1 MRLQHGGFTPK
12 VAGRPIN
19 DVAAVPLPDRLIL
32 NLVRNGIPYEPVVRQ
47 GEQVAFGDSIASAPF
62 GAEQLILPA
71 PASGRVAEVEPGS
84 HVTLEG
90 VVDTPVSGVLRPL
103 AIERSSAAEIRASLL
118 RGGVWPF
125 LWSSRNRGIPPAEA
139 SAAPRSIIVNFIL
152 TEPFRARGRVVIERS
167 WQRIMTGI
175 TFLQRLV
182 ADYGTIEIVLT
193 DKNHPVARMMYE
205 DLKGQAYVRFHSV
218 PLTYPIE
225 NPRVLTNLLRAKSR
239 EIKKDDELWVID
251 AQGIEAAGG
260 CLGEGLPL
268 HERVVVTGG
277 PSEQDPRHHA
287 VRIGTPLDRFVSPK
301 GEGTL
306 LLRGGLLNGVPVSQ
320 DIAAVGYED
329 DAYFALPR
337 AGKQELLA
345 FARPG
350 IRKTSFTRSFAGDLF
365 GVYDRTVSATL
376 RGEER
381 PCVACG
387 FCETVCP
394 AGIMP
399 QIIHRYLYREKTE
412 EAEKA
417 GLDRCV
423 DCNLC
428 TYVCPSKIDL
438 GRQFREGR
446 EIIRQEREEMRAVA
460 EKSETSLE
468 GAEE

>member
-12 VAGRPIN
+12 VAGRPVN

-32 NLVRNGIPYEPVVRQ
+32 NLVRNGIPYEPVVRE
-47 GEQVAFGDSIASAPF
+47 GDEIAFGDIIATAPF
-62 GAEQLILPA
+62 GDEKLILPA
-71 PASGRVAEVEPGS
+71 SASGRVGEVEPGS
-84 HVTLEG
+84 HLTIEDVA
-90 VVDTPVSGVLRPL
+90 DTPVSSVLQPL
-103 AIERSSAAEIRASLL
+103 AIERSSSGEIRSALL

-125 LWSSRNRGIPPAEA
+125 IWSSRNRGIPATGET
-139 SAAPRSIIVNFIL
+139 AAPRAIIVNFIL
-152 TEPFRARGRVVIERS
+152 TEPFRARGRIIIERS
-167 WQRIMTGI
+167 WKRIMTGI
-175 TFLQRLV
+175 RFLHRLV
-182 ADYGTIEIVLT
+182 SDYGTVEIILT
-193 DKNHPVARMMYE
+193 DQNHPVARMMYE
-205 DLKGQAYVRFHSV
+205 DLKGRAYVRFHSV

-225 NPRVLTNLLRAKSR
+225 NPRVLTNLVHARSR
-239 EIKKDDELWVID
+239 DIGKDDELWVID

-287 VRIGTPLDRFVSPK
+287 VRIGTPLDRFVTPK
-301 GEGTL
+301 SEGTL
-306 LLRGGLLNGVPVSQ
+306 LLRGGLLTGVPVSQ
-320 DIAAVGYED
+320 GIAAVGYDD

-337 AGKQELLA
+337 TGRQELLA

-350 IRKTSFTRSFAGDLF
+350 FRKSSFTRSFAGDLF

-381 PCVACG
+381 PCVSCG

-394 AGIMP
+394 AGLMP

-438 GRQFREGR
+438 RRQFTEAK
-446 EIIRQEREEMRAVA
+446 EAIRREREEMRAVA
-460 EKSETSLE
+460 EKSGSSLE
-468 GAEE
+468 EASE